1 MSFKV
6 PSLADV
12 SRTIENGFSSA
23 FYGTSGAL
31 RVGVLKVLS
40 RVVAGGCYLPILFCQ
55 YIFRNSFIDTC
66 DVENLVRFG
75 GWYNLPHKV
84 ASPARGYV
92 WIFFSS
98 TMTGSA
104 TIPANTI
111 FVDPNTGDEF
121 RLLKPVYGVANS
133 VEWGEVVAES
143 VGKQGNRTTD
153 EQTPLAFRDGEIF
166 GVKLVRTYMLSGG
179 ASFDVAINGT
189 TEQWGEDVE
198 SYRTRLKFRR
208 QHPPM
213 GGADSDYKIWA
224 ERFSQVTDAFVFAN
238 FPKTNSVSVLCADYN
253 SSISVTEESLEDVR
267 QYITS
272 SSRKPNTADV
282 LVESVSPVVVKLQI
296 SMKSIGGNVRADSVS
311 ALKKG
316 LKALNIGD
324 TITTTLVKRIL
335 VDSGV
340 VDDCEVTSVAVGS
353 RNYTIDGYKLKL
365 EFLNEKYIR
374 GEVVDINNIDE
385 NLNLV
390 VG

>member
-23 FYGTSGAL
+23 FYGKSGTL

-55 YIFRNSFIDTC
+55 YIFRNSFIDSC

-75 GWYNLPHKV
+75 GWYNIPHKV
-84 ASPARGYV
+84 ASPARGQV
-92 WIFFSS
+92 FISF
-98 TMTGSA
+98 TKSA

-111 FVDPNTGDEF
+111 LVDNNTGDEF
-121 RLLKPVYGVANS
+121 RLLKSVSGEADSMKYGD
-133 VEWGEVVAES
+133 VVALV
-143 VGKQGNRTTD
+143 VGQHGNRSSTETTI
-153 EQTPLAFRDGEIF
+153 LSLRDGDID
-166 GVKLVRTYMLSGG
+166 GVSSIRTNTLKGG
-179 ASFDVAINGT
+179 ASFDVAINGS

-198 SYRTRLKFRR
+198 SYRARLKFRR

-213 GGADSDYKIWA
+213 GGADSDYKMWA
-224 ERFSQVTDAFVFAN
+224 ERFTQVTDAFVFPN

-253 SSISVTEESLEDVR
+253 SSISLNAAGLNEVR
-267 QYITS
+267 EYINS

-282 LVESVSPVVVKLQI
+282 IVASVTPVVLRLQI
-296 SMKSIGGNVRADSVS
+296 SMKAIGGNVREELVDV
-311 ALKKG
+311 LKKR
-316 LKALNIGD
+316 LKALKIGEA
-324 TITTTLVKRIL
+324 ITTTILKRLIIEN
-335 VDSGV
+335 GV
-340 VDDCEVTSVAVGS
+340 ADDCDVTSMFVNS
-353 RNYTIDGYKLKL
+353 RDYTADGYTLAL
-365 EFLNEKYIR
+365 EETSTGSVR
-374 GEVVDINNIDE
+374 GEVVDIDKIDE